1 MKRAIILLAVMAASI
16 ANAQMFAQM
25 FAQSSR
31 LPAGYTELQYVVST
45 NATINTLW
53 VAQPTS
59 TIEIAMAN
67 LSSGFPYMWG
77 YLVSGPLNVYFLQL
91 RGGTQILS
99 AWTGSQSTTTVNYG
113 TGKHTW
119 KQAAGVIYL
128 DGASIAVNIP
138 GGLSVSASLVLG
150 TRIDNTA
157 PNYSETGVLVA
168 RIYSLKMWTGTAP
181 ERNFIPVTDSAGVP
195 ALYDLV
201 GKTTHYKVTG
211 SLYAGPVK

>member
-1 MKRAIILLAVMAASI
+1 MA
-16 ANAQMFAQM
+16 NGQMFAQM

-59 TIEIAMAN
+59 TIEIEISQLDA
-67 LSSGFPYMWG
+67 GYPYMWG
-77 YLVSGPLNVYFLQL
+77 YLVGGTANAYSFQF
-91 RGGTQILS
+91 RGGTQILT
-99 AWTGSQSTTTVNYG
+99 AWTGPQSTTTVNYG

-128 DGASIAVNIP
+128 DGASVAVNTP
-138 GGLSVSASLVLG
+138 GGASVSASLVLG

-157 PNYSETGVLVA
+157 PNYSATGLLVA